1 MVYAPSIDVWEASNI
16 DNAFTGFFQ
25 GDTKLTTL
33 PNLKFVGYTDRIAGS
48 YVQPYCAYMFKNCSS
63 LQSVNLDLS
72 SDDPQSSGY
81 VRGATS
87 MFEGCSSLRSVSL
100 INTNG
105 LTNCSNMFSGCTN
118 LTNISLFNTSNV
130 TDMYG
135 MFWNCKSIQTIPL
148 FDTSNV
154 TSFSSIFYGCSALTA
169 IPQFNTSNGVDFKA
183 IFGTG

>member
-1 MVYAPSIDVWEASNI
+1 MVYAPSIDVWEASNVYDTI
-16 DNAFTGFFQ
+16 TGFFQ

-33 PNLKFVGYTDRIAGS
+33 PNLKFVGYTDRIAGR
-48 YVQPYCAYMFKNCSS
+48 YVQPYCAYMFSYCSS

-81 VRGATS
+81 VSGATS

-105 LTNCSNMFSGCTN
+105 LTTCNSMFKDCTN

-130 TDMYG
+130 TIMNS
-135 MFWNCKSIQTIPL
+135 MFYNCKSLQTIPL

-154 TSFSSIFYGCSALTA
+154 TLFSQVFYGCSALTA
-169 IPQFNTSNGVDFKA
+169 IPLFDTSNGIDFREL
-183 IFGTG
+183 FGTG